1 MIIYTGNPFDELRR
15 QAAGRRVAV
24 VTDSNVAPLLPA
36 TGYDTIVISAGEEN
50 KTLATVG
57 EVWNRMVDLRLRR
70 GDVVACIGGG
80 AVTDLGGFC
89 AATFKRGLS
98 CINVP
103 TTILGAV
110 DAAVGGKTGFDFR
123 GLKNE
128 IGAFSMPEA
137 VIVSD
142 IFYATLPRRE
152 RLSGYGEM
160 LKHALLD
167 SPAAFA
173 RFTEM
178 TPDEVR
184 LDDIRRSVA
193 LKERIVAADPREG
206 GLRRILNLG
215 HTVGHALEELLLEKG
230 TPESH
235 GACVARGIVAEL
247 ANSRINAGLDSTVL
261 YAAATLVRNLYGPM
275 PATCGDYPR
284 LLELMARDKK
294 NRRADL
300 LTLVELSAPGHATVA
315 DRPLSD
321 ATAMLDLAADLLS

>member
-24 VTDSNVAPLLPA
+24 VTDSNVAPLLAA
-36 TGYDTIVISAGEEN
+36 TDYDTIVIPAGEEN

-70 GDVVACIGGG
+70 GDVVACVGGG
-80 AVTDLGGFC
+80 VVTDLGGFC
-89 AATFKRGLS
+89 AATFKRGLP

-173 RFTEM
+173 RFTEL

-261 YAAATLVRNLYGPM
+261 YTTATLVRNFYGPM
-275 PATCGDYPR
+275 PATCADYPR
-284 LLELMARDKK
+284 LLELMAHDKK
-294 NRRADL
+294 NRSADL
-300 LTLVELSAPGHATVA
+300 LTLVELSAPGQATVA
-315 DRPLSD
+315 DRPLAA